1 LTVWCPDWPVVAAAA
16 AVATSAEG
24 PIVVVESGLVLACSA
39 AARGHGVRRGMKVRE
54 AQTRCPHLTVLR
66 HDPVIEA
73 RTFEPVVTA
82 LEELTPRVGIL
93 RPGLCA
99 VRARGPARYFGS
111 ELAAAE
117 RFAAHVTALG
127 IDCRAGVA
135 DGVFAAT
142 LAARAIAGTG
152 PTIAAIGPAG
162 AGAEQAIAGTEQTV
176 AGTRSEFA
184 LVVPADGDA
193 EFLAPMRI
201 DVLDRPELIDLLRR
215 LGIRTLGA
223 FAALPPRDVLA
234 RFGSSGAIAHGL
246 ARGIDERPIGSHR
259 AAPDLAVQREVN
271 PPIDRIDTAA
281 FLAAAMADELAA
293 ALGVRG
299 LACACLDIEVSTEH
313 GPQLHRQWR
322 HDGPMSADDIADR
335 VRWQLEGWAS
345 TRAFGDISAGGI
357 IQLRLEPAETVA
369 AGIYQEG
376 LWGGLGELGE
386 RAIRAIT
393 RVQSLLGQRAV
404 VAAVPNGGYGPADRI
419 HLVPWGDERVAV
431 RENGAPWPGHLPAPS
446 PATVLAERESVT
458 VTDADGHPV
467 GVSGRAAVTASP
479 ALVSYD
485 GGPAARVIGW
495 AGPWPV
501 EERWWDPATARRIAR
516 VQGVTE
522 VGALLLLVENGQW
535 WVEARYD

>member
-1 LTVWCPDWPVVAAAA
+1 VRTLTVWCPDWPVVAAAA
-16 AVATSAEG
+16 AVAISPGE
-24 PIVVVESGLVLACSA
+24 PIVVVESGLVLACSG
-39 AARGHGVRRGMKVRE
+39 AARGHGIRRGMKVRE

-82 LEELTPRVGIL
+82 LEELTPRVAIL

-117 RFAAHVTALG
+117 RFAAHATALG

-142 LAARAIAGTG
+142 LAARTIAGG
-152 PTIAAIGPAG
+152 
-162 AGAEQAIAGTEQTV
+162 EL
-176 AGTRSEFA
+176 A
-184 LVVPADGDA
+184 LVVPTDGDA

-223 FAALPPRDVLA
+223 FAALPPREVLA
-234 RFGSSGAIAHGL
+234 RFGSAGAAAHGL

-386 RAIRAIT
+386 RAVRAIT
-393 RVQSLLGQRAV
+393 RVQSLLGQKAV

-419 HLVPWGDERVAV
+419 HLVPWGDERAAV
-431 RENGAPWPGHLPAPS
+431 RESSAPWPGHLPAPS
-446 PATVLAERESVT
+446 PATVLTERESAA

-467 GVSGRAAVTASP
+467 GVTSRAAVTAAP
-479 ALVSYD
+479 TTVSYG
-485 GGPAARVIGW
+485 GGPAAPVVGW

-501 EERWWDPATARRIAR
+501 EERWWDPRSARRIAR
-516 VQGVTE
+516 VQVITE
-522 VGALLLLVENGQW
+522 SGALLLLVENGQW

>member
-1 LTVWCPDWPVVAAAA
+1 MRTLTVWCPDWPVVAAAA
-16 AVATSAEG
+16 AVATSPGE
-24 PIVVVESGLVLACSA
+24 PIVVVESGLVLASSG

-54 AQTRCPHLTVLR
+54 AQTRCPHLTVLK
-66 HDPVIEA
+66 HDPVVEA

-82 LEELTPRVGIL
+82 LEELTPRVAIL

-111 ELAAAE
+111 EHAAAE

-142 LAARAIAGTG
+142 LAARTIAGTG
-152 PTIAAIGPAG
+152 QTGV
-162 AGAEQAIAGTEQTV
+162 GAEQAAASTGNEL
-176 AGTRSEFA
+176 A
-184 LVVPADGDA
+184 LVVPAGGDA

-234 RFGSSGAIAHGL
+234 RFGMSGAAAHGL

-357 IQLRLEPAETVA
+357 IQLRLEPADTVA

-386 RAIRAIT
+386 RAVRAIT
-393 RVQSLLGQRAV
+393 RVQSLLGQKAV

-419 HLVPWGDERVAV
+419 HLVPWGDERAAI
-431 RENGAPWPGHLPAPS
+431 RESSAPWPGHLPAPS
-446 PATVLAERESVT
+446 PATVLAEREPAA
-458 VTDADGHPV
+458 VTDADGDPV
-467 GVSGRAAVTASP
+467 GVTGRAAVTAAP
-479 ALVSYD
+479 AIVSYG
-485 GGPAARVIGW
+485 GGPAARVVGW

-501 EERWWDPATARRIAR
+501 EERWWDPRSARRIAR
-516 VQGVTE
+516 VQMITE
-522 VGALLLLVENGQW
+522 SGALLLLVENGQW

>member
-1 LTVWCPDWPVVAAAA
+1 MRTLTIWCPDWPVVAAAA
-16 AVATSAEG
+16 AVATPAGE

-39 AARGHGVRRGMKVRE
+39 TARGQGVRRGMKVRE
-54 AQTRCPHLTVLR
+54 AQTRCPQLTVLR

-82 LEELTPRVGIL
+82 LEKLTPRVAIL

-99 VRARGPARYFGS
+99 VRARGPARYFGG

-117 RFAAHVTALG
+117 RFAAQVTALG

-142 LAARAIAGTG
+142 LAAR
-152 PTIAAIGPAG
+152 
-162 AGAEQAIAGTEQTV
+162 TV
-176 AGTRSEFA
+176 AGTGSELA

-223 FAALPPRDVLA
+223 FAALPARDVLA
-234 RFGSSGAIAHGL
+234 RFGSSGAVAHRL
-246 ARGIDERPIGSHR
+246 ACGIDERPIGSHR

-271 PPIDRIDTAA
+271 PPVDRIDTAA

-293 ALGVRG
+293 ALAVRG

-322 HDGPMSADDIADR
+322 HDGPMSANDIADR

-357 IQLRLEPAETVA
+357 TLLRLEPAETVA

-376 LWGGLGELGE
+376 LWGGLGEQGE
-386 RAIRAIT
+386 RARRAIT
-393 RVQSLLGQRAV
+393 RVQSLLGQKAV

-419 HLVPWGDERVAV
+419 QLVPWGDEQVAT
-431 RENGAPWPGHLPAPS
+431 RETGAPWPGHLPAPS
-446 PATVLAERESVT
+446 PATVLAERCSAT

-467 GVSGRAAVTASP
+467 GVTGRACITAAP
-479 ALVSYD
+479 AAVSYA
-485 GGPAARVIGW
+485 GAAAARVLGW

-501 EERWWDPATARRIAR
+501 EERWWDRHSARRVAR
-516 VQGVTE
+516 VQVVTE
-522 VGALLLLVENGQW
+522 AEALLLLVENGHW
-535 WVEARYD
+535 SIEARYD